1 MEPLH
6 LSVLFVDMNAFF
18 ASVEQQY
25 RPELRGKPIAVAP
38 VVTDTSCCIAASYQ
52 AKRFG
57 VKTGTSIRDAR
68 RLCPDIQI
76 VEASPK
82 LYIQTH
88 QRIVEAV
95 ESCLHVDQIVS
106 IDEMSC
112 RLLANERPPE
122 IAVAIARRIKAAI
135 RQHAGEY
142 LTCSIGIAPNR
153 FLAKVAS
160 NIQKPDGLTIIQSGQ
175 LPEILFPLKLRDFP
189 GIGRHMQLRLNR
201 CGIFCAEELL
211 RQTPE
216 QLMDVWQGISGKIFW
231 HQLRGYNFY
240 DTPTTRR
247 TIGHSHVLPP
257 RLRTD
262 AGAHGVLVKL
272 LHKAAARMRSL
283 DYYARHLAVVVKY
296 LDRPGWHAKA
306 ALGICQDTLTMLEM
320 FNRVWP
326 RHPPGK
332 PLLVGVTLFDLIAS
346 DCATQSLFAD
356 DRRRLR
362 LSLAMDAINAKCGA
376 YAIYPA
382 EVFCALDAAPTR
394 IAFTSIPDLELPV

>member
-142 LTCSIGIAPNR
+142 LTC
-153 FLAKVAS
+153 
-160 NIQKPDGLTIIQSGQ
+160 
-175 LPEILFPLKLRDFP
+175 
-189 GIGRHMQLRLNR
+189 
-201 CGIFCAEELL
+201 
-211 RQTPE
+211 
-216 QLMDVWQGISGKIFW
+216 
-231 HQLRGYNFY
+231 
-240 DTPTTRR
+240 
-247 TIGHSHVLPP
+247 
-257 RLRTD
+257 
-262 AGAHGVLVKL
+262 
-272 LHKAAARMRSL
+272 
-283 DYYARHLAVVVKY
+283 
-296 LDRPGWHAKA
+296 
-306 ALGICQDTLTMLEM
+306 
-320 FNRVWP
+320 
-326 RHPPGK
+326 
-332 PLLVGVTLFDLIAS
+332 
-346 DCATQSLFAD
+346 
-356 DRRRLR
+356 
-362 LSLAMDAINAKCGA
+362 
-376 YAIYPA
+376 
-382 EVFCALDAAPTR
+382 
-394 IAFTSIPDLELPV
+394 